1 MARAAWANFRLVG
14 EGSCFFSF
22 PLLTT
27 TLPCHITNV
36 TGFFEGFAFARWCSR
51 LYWYNLKLKFVLTSV
66 VVELV
71 VISVLATFFPLVQSS
86 SVSMTWNSHWWSLFF
101 LTEMIWFCLYASWIT
116 VNDIKS
122 RSQEK
127 QSKVILKLQFAL
139 ISRNKLFTYQ
149 ALYFTLSLYTIFL
162 LPLSLSLFF
171 EKSYYVNIS
180 RWYHASWKTNFAG
193 NQQKFDS
200 RTTSALYMLNDQT
213 RIQG

>member
-1 MARAAWANFRLVG
+1 MSKFSAGRGGVLLV
-14 EGSCFFSF
+14 FFSSAHH
-22 PLLTT
+22 P
-27 TLPCHITNV
+27 LPCHITSV
-36 TGFFEGFAFARWCSR
+36 TGFFEGFAFVRWCSR

-139 ISRNKLFTYQ
+139 IWRNKLFIYQ
-149 ALYFTLSLYTIFL
+149 ALYFNTVSIYIFLPSSLSL
-162 LPLSLSLFF
+162 LFF
-171 EKSYYVNIS
+171 EKGYYVNIS
-180 RWYHASWKTNFAG
+180 H
-193 NQQKFDS
+193 
-200 RTTSALYMLNDQT
+200 
-213 RIQG
+213 